1 MSNKT
6 LFTNGTIVSPGD
18 PDYVLCDGAVLV
30 EGNRIAEVGPS
41 AELSSKHPDAAVIDA
56 GGKVVMP
63 GMVNAHMH
71 LYSTFACGLAGEPAF
86 NFPQILKKLWWKL
99 DRALVMDDVYYS
111 ALIPYH
117 RSICAGTTTVIDH
130 HASPWAVKGSLDV
143 LADAAG
149 DAGIRSCFC
158 YEVSDRDG
166 AESLAA
172 GLQENADFI
181 EKTSAPDQQML
192 KGLFGLH
199 ASMTISED
207 TLNKAA
213 TTAAELGS
221 AIHVHAAEDISDQE
235 DSLKKYNKRVVR
247 RFYDAGALNEKAI
260 LAHCI
265 HVDSEEREL
274 LKETGTF
281 VAHNPQSNMNNAVGA
296 ADVLGLLEMGV
307 NVGLGTDGMTANMM
321 EEARIAMLKH
331 RLVKA
336 DPTVAFGE
344 AVDMLVRNNAKYASA
359 LFGVKV
365 GVIEPGAAAD
375 IIVVEHYPFTPISV
389 DNWYGHFL
397 FGAQPS
403 RVTHT
408 MADGRLL
415 MDDGK
420 VMSLDLQRI
429 ASDARKLSPSTWERF
444 GGMEEHQD

>member
-1 MSNKT
+1 M
-6 LFTNGTIVSPGD
+6 
-18 PDYVLCDGAVLV
+18 
-30 EGNRIAEVGPS
+30 
-41 AELSSKHPDAAVIDA
+41 
-56 GGKVVMP
+56 
-63 GMVNAHMH
+63 
-71 LYSTFACGLAGEPAF
+71 
-86 NFPQILKKLWWKL
+86 
-99 DRALVMDDVYYS
+99 
-111 ALIPYH
+111 
-117 RSICAGTTTVIDH
+117 
-130 HASPWAVKGSLDV
+130 
-143 LADAAG
+143 
-149 DAGIRSCFC
+149 
-158 YEVSDRDG
+158 
-166 AESLAA
+166 
-172 GLQENADFI
+172 
-181 EKTSAPDQQML
+181 
-192 KGLFGLH
+192 
-199 ASMTISED
+199 
-207 TLNKAA
+207 
-213 TTAAELGS
+213 
-221 AIHVHAAEDISDQE
+221 
-235 DSLKKYNKRVVR
+235 R

-281 VAHNPQSNMNNAVGA
+281 VAHNPQSNMNTAVGA